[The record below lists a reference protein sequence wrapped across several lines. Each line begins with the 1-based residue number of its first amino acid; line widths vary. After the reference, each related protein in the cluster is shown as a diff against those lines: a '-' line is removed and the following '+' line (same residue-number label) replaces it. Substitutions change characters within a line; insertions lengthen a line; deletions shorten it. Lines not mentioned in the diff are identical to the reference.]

1 MVVDLF
7 LVYSFI
13 KRLVTPFNKWAAYK
27 EGIIDDKGNILI
39 KRKDFSKNAQ
49 KAAFGNFDQM
59 ILNLKKLLAKLPGGQ
74 TKLASYASA
83 LWLIREQQRVEATNY
98 LTEESVE
105 EDIEKSL
112 ERFVEE
118 NGSLIAEAA
127 KREIEEEPT
136 NNVGGGNIAGL
147 GVGPDG
153 EPGVSKKNQK
163 KHKKRIRDIM
173 GTVNVKEDAV
183 AQAQLKA
190 RQASE
195 LDLMKDRQ
203 DKEKERI
210 KLKHASEA
218 ERQKAQ
224 DEVEKEREKRKQ
236 ERDKE
241 RAAAK
246 QQMGSAAG

>member
-7 LVYSFI
+7 LVFNFI
-13 KRLVTPFNKWAAYK
+13 KRLVTPFTKWEAYK
-27 EGIIDDKGNILI
+27 EGIIDEQGNILI
-39 KRKDFSKNAQ
+39 KRKDFVKNSQ
-49 KAAFGNFDQM
+49 KSAFGIFDQM
-59 ILNLKKLLAKLPGGQ
+59 ILNLKKLLGKLPGGQ

-83 LWLIREQQRVEATNY
+83 LWLIREQQRIEATNY

-105 EDIEKSL
+105 EDLEIAL
-112 ERFVEE
+112 ERFLYE
-118 NGSLIAEAA
+118 NETLIAEAA
-127 KREIEEEPT
+127 KREIDEEPA
-136 NNVGGGNIAGL
+136 NAVGGGNIAGL
-147 GVGPDG
+147 GIGPDG

-173 GTVNVKEDAV
+173 GTVKMEDAV
-183 AQAQLKA
+183 AAANLKA

-195 LDLMKDRQ
+195 LELMKDRQ
-203 DKEKERI
+203 DKDKERI
-210 KLKHASEA
+210 KLKHAAEV

-246 QQMGSAAG
+246 QAMGSTAG

>member
-7 LVYSFI
+7 LVFNFI
-13 KRLVTPFNKWAAYK
+13 KRLVTPFTKWEAYK
-27 EGIIDDKGNILI
+27 EGIIDEKGNILI
-39 KRKDFSKNAQ
+39 KRKDFVKNSQ
-49 KAAFGNFDQM
+49 KSAFGIFDQM
-59 ILNLKKLLAKLPGGQ
+59 ILNLKKLLGKLPGGQ

-83 LWLIREQQRVEATNY
+83 LWLIREQQRIEATNY

-105 EDIEKSL
+105 EDLEVAL
-112 ERFVEE
+112 ERFLSE
-118 NGSLIAEAA
+118 NETLIAEAA
-127 KREIEEEPT
+127 KREIDEEPA
-136 NNVGGGNIAGL
+136 NAVGGGNIAGL
-147 GVGPDG
+147 GIGPDG

-173 GTVNVKEDAV
+173 GTVKMEDAV
-183 AQAQLKA
+183 AQANLKA

-195 LDLMKDRQ
+195 LDTMKDRQ
-203 DKEKERI
+203 DKDKERI
-210 KLKHASEA
+210 KLKHAAEV
-218 ERQKAQ
+218 ERQKTQ

-246 QQMGSAAG
+246 QAMGSTAG